1 MELFIL
7 IFQNQWQDLTNI
19 KGSEWKNKIKIKT
32 MYVVNNSHYFVIFKL
47 FNKKSD
53 HNKREKSF
61 GCGIFLISI

>member
-53 HNKREKSF
+53 HNKRENLLDVVFS
-61 GCGIFLISI
+61 